1 MPDAELYTIWY
12 WSLAV
17 AGVVVLLAAALL
29 IAILLV
35 ARRILGNA
43 RKALEAAE
51 AIAEDTKVIWE
62 LDETNRT
69 AEEILA
75 TAESIEERG
84 EHIAGTLPER
94 GHRAQEVRG
103 S

>member
-1 MPDAELYTIWY
+1 MYTIWY
-12 WSLAV
+12 WSLVV

-29 IAILLV
+29 MAIVLV

-43 RKALEAAE
+43 RRALQAAE

-62 LDETNRT
+62 LEETNRT

-75 TAESIEERG
+75 TTESIEERG
-84 EHIAGTLPER
+84 ERIVSTLR
-94 GHRAQEVRG
+94 G
-103 S
+103 